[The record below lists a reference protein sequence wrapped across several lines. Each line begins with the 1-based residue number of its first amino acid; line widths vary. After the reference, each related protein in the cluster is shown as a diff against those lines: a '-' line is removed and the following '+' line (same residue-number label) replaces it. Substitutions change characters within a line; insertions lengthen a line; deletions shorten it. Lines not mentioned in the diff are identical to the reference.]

1 VTAARTTLLVVALA
15 CAVCR
20 VAAAA
25 QLNIVAIGGSNT
37 AGWGVGA
44 EKAYPALL
52 EAMLKARGYDVHISN
67 AGVSFSTTHG
77 MLERL
82 DAAVKPGTAIVILQ
96 PGHNDTR
103 FGGTKEQR
111 AKNIATIVQRMR
123 ERHIRTVVFEN
134 ETIPAGNFQWDGIH
148 FSAKGHEIAAA
159 WMLRQIL
166 GAGPSQAAANPPS
179 PADAMPS
186 APPTDAVP
194 SAPPADTKPSP
205 PPTDAR

>member
-1 VTAARTTLLVVALA
+1 MNAARAACLVVVLHGAF
-15 CAVCR
+15 CQ

-25 QLNIVAIGGSNT
+25 PLNIVAIGGSNT

-44 EKAYPALL
+44 PKAYPALL
-52 EAMLKARGYDVHISN
+52 EAMLKDRGYDAHVVN
-67 AGVSFSTTHG
+67 AGVSFATTNG
-77 MLERL
+77 MLQRL

-111 AKNIATIVQRMR
+111 AKNIATIVDRMR
-123 ERHIRTVVFEN
+123 ERHIRTIVFEN
-134 ETIPAGNFQWDGIH
+134 EAVPAANYQWDGIH

-166 GAGPSQAAANPPS
+166 GAGPSEAAENP
-179 PADAMPS
+179 
-186 APPTDAVP
+186 
-194 SAPPADTKPSP
+194 P
-205 PPTDAR
+205 PPTDAIQSVPPPADANPSASPANAKPPPAEAR